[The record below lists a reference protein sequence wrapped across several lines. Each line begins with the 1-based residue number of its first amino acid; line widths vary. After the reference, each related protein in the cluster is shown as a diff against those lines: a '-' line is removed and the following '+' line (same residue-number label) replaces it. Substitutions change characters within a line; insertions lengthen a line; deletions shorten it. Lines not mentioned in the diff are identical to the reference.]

1 MKASRIP
8 AGTHGTP
15 SELAPL
21 PFTLLCITTL
31 CVLAAHAPHMPVW
44 YTAIL
49 AAIIAAR
56 WLQRRRQR
64 GRISAWLRVAL
75 LVAVPAAV
83 IAVYGTPF
91 GREPGAA
98 IVCGLLVVKLLESER
113 VRDAR
118 MAIGFACFILMS
130 ALLFDQGLAFTIIV
144 GLMLL
149 PALATLRALEP
160 GLPGGSGWSG
170 WLPAFRTG
178 TVLLGVSL
186 PAALLGFL
194 LIPRLA
200 TPLWGAQGNGEARTG
215 MTDRMAP
222 GDMHSLLTDN
232 AVAMRIGFDGAP
244 PSESLRYF
252 RGMVLWSFD
261 GRAWVPGDAARRPWP
276 PAPVGVRGPLTHYD
290 VTLLPSH
297 QHWMFA
303 LDVPVDAPED
313 ALMGPDHTLWSNKP
327 IDQAI
332 HYRVASAVDYRLA
345 SERLDPRLR
354 ATALELPDGFDPG
367 ARALAERWRSEAG
380 ANDDAI
386 IRDALALFHDGGFVY
401 DLDAPPLDRNSIDDF
416 LFNTK
421 TGFCEHYASAFTFL
435 MRAAGIPARV
445 VVGYQGGYWNA
456 FAHYLLI
463 RQSDAHAWSEVWLA
477 GRGWVRV
484 DPTAAVSRVVLADTG
499 GAAGDVGGGNRSWW
513 MPWQNRLD
521 VINLWWGQTVVGF
534 DALDQGHLFRP
545 FGIEH
550 ATAQMLGI
558 ALAIA
563 VFLALGFGALLAS
576 LRPRHKPRDALAAAQ
591 LRLQRRLARI
601 GIVRGTG
608 EGPRD
613 FYHRCILSLPAS
625 AQPLRALAT
634 DYLELRYALAEPPP
648 ERIRAF
654 LRAIRNFHPRRVVK

>member
-1 MKASRIP
+1 VKPPRIP
-8 AGTHGTP
+8 AVTHGP
-15 SELAPL
+15 STELAPL
-21 PFTLLCITTL
+21 PFTLLCITVL
-31 CVLAAHAPHMPVW
+31 CVLVAHAPHMPAW
-44 YTAIL
+44 YTAVL

-56 WLQRRRQR
+56 WRQRRRQR
-64 GRISAWLRVAL
+64 GRISAWLRIAL

-83 IAVYGTPF
+83 VAVYGTPF
-91 GREPGAA
+91 GREPAAA

-113 VRDAR
+113 VRDGR

-130 ALLFDQGLAFTIIV
+130 ALLFDQALAFTIIV

-149 PALATLRALEP
+149 PALATLRTLEP
-160 GLPGGSGWSG
+160 GLPETG
-170 WLPAFRTG
+170 WLPAFKTG
-178 TVLLGVSL
+178 AVLLGVSL

-200 TPLWGAQGNGEARTG
+200 TPLWGAPGNGVARTG

-222 GDMHSLLTDN
+222 GDLHSLLTDN
-232 AVAMRIGFDGAP
+232 AVAMRIGFDGMP
-244 PSESLRYF
+244 PPENQRYF

-261 GRAWVPGDAARRPWP
+261 GRAWVPGAAAHRPWP
-276 PAPVGVRGPLTHYD
+276 PAPVGVHDPVTHYD
-290 VTLLPSH
+290 VTLLASH
-297 QHWMFA
+297 RHWMFA
-303 LDVPVDAPED
+303 LDVPVDAPEGVV
-313 ALMGPDHTLWSNKP
+313 MGPDHTLWSSKP
-327 IDQAI
+327 IDQTI
-332 HYRVASAVDYRLA
+332 HYRIASATDYQLA
-345 SERLDPRLR
+345 PERLDPRLR
-354 ATALELPDGFDPG
+354 AAALELPAGFDPG
-367 ARALAERWRSEAG
+367 ARALAERWRGATG
-380 ANDDAI
+380 ANDAAI
-386 IRDALALFHDGGFVY
+386 VRDALALFHDGGFVY
-401 DLDAPPLDRNSIDDF
+401 DLDAPPLGRNSIDDF

-435 MRAAGIPARV
+435 MRAAGVPARV

-484 DPTAAVSRVVLADTG
+484 DPTAAVSRIILADTG
-499 GAAGDVGGGNRSWW
+499 GAAGDVGGGDRSWW

-521 VINLWWGQTVVGF
+521 VINRWWGQTVVGF
-534 DALDQGHLFRP
+534 DALSQGRLFRP

-601 GIVRGTG
+601 GIVRGIS
-608 EGPRD
+608 EGPSD
-613 FYHRCILSLPAS
+613 FYRRTATELSDS
-625 AQPLRALAT
+625 APTVNRLAVE
-634 DYLELRYALAEPPP
+634 YLALRYALAEPPP
-648 ERIRAF
+648 ERIRVF
-654 LRAIRNFHPRRVVK
+654 LRAVRSFHPRRVVK

>member
-1 MKASRIP
+1 MKAPRVP
-8 AGTHGTP
+8 AVIHGSPT
-15 SELAPL
+15 ELASL
-21 PFTLLCITTL
+21 PFALLCVTVL
-31 CVLAAHAPHMPVW
+31 CVLVAHAPHMPVW
-44 YTAIL
+44 YTAVL
-49 AAIIAAR
+49 AAIVAAR
-56 WLQRRRQR
+56 WRQRSRQR
-64 GRISAWLRVAL
+64 GRISAWLRIAL
-75 LVAVPAAV
+75 LVGVPAAV
-83 IAVYGTPF
+83 VAVYGTPF

-113 VRDAR
+113 VRDGR

-130 ALLFDQGLAFTIIV
+130 ALLFDQALAFTIIV

-160 GLPGGSGWSG
+160 GLPKTG
-170 WLPAFRTG
+170 WLPAFKTG

-200 TPLWGAQGNGEARTG
+200 TPLWGAPGNGVARTG

-222 GDMHSLLTDN
+222 GDLHSLLTDN
-232 AVAMRIGFDGAP
+232 AVAMRVGFDGVP
-244 PSESLRYF
+244 PSESRRYF

-261 GRAWVPGDAARRPWP
+261 GRAWVPGAAARRPWS
-276 PAPVGVRGPLTHYD
+276 PAPVGVRGPLTRYD
-290 VTLLPSH
+290 VTLLASH
-297 QHWMFA
+297 RHWMFA
-303 LDVPVDAPED
+303 LDMPVDAPED
-313 ALMGPDHTLWSNKP
+313 AVMGPDHTLWSSKP
-327 IDQAI
+327 IDQTL
-332 HYRVASAVDYRLA
+332 HYRAASAIDYQLA
-345 SERLDPRLR
+345 PERLDPRIR
-354 ATALELPDGFDPG
+354 AAALELPAGFDPG
-367 ARALAERWRSEAG
+367 ARALAERWRGTAG
-380 ANDDAI
+380 NNDAAI
-386 IRDALALFHDGGFVY
+386 VRDALALFHDGGFVY
-401 DLDAPPLDRNSIDDF
+401 DLDAPPLGRNSIDDF

-456 FAHYLLI
+456 FAHYLLV

-484 DPTAAVSRVVLADTG
+484 DPTAAVSRVILADAG

-521 VINLWWGQTVVGF
+521 VINRWWGQTVVGF
-534 DALDQGHLFRP
+534 DAVSQGRLFRP

-601 GIVRGTG
+601 GIVRGIS

-613 FYHRCILSLPAS
+613 FYRRTATELSD
-625 AQPLRALAT
+625 LAPT
-634 DYLELRYALAEPPP
+634 VNRLAVEYLELRYALAEPPP
-648 ERIRAF
+648 ERIRVF

>member
-1 MKASRIP
+1 MKPPRIP
-8 AGTHGTP
+8 AVTHGSPT
-15 SELAPL
+15 ELAPL
-21 PFTLLCITTL
+21 PFTLLCITVL
-31 CVLAAHAPHMPVW
+31 CVLVAHAPHMPAW
-44 YTAIL
+44 YTAVL
-49 AAIIAAR
+49 AAIVAAR
-56 WLQRRRQR
+56 WRQRGRQR
-64 GRISAWLRVAL
+64 GRISAWLRIAL

-83 IAVYGTPF
+83 VAVYGTPF

-113 VRDAR
+113 VRDGR

-130 ALLFDQGLAFTIIV
+130 ALLFDQALAFTIIV

-160 GLPGGSGWSG
+160 GLPETG
-170 WLPAFRTG
+170 WLPAFKTG
-178 TVLLGVSL
+178 AVLLGVSL

-200 TPLWGAQGNGEARTG
+200 TPLWGAPGNGVARTG
-215 MTDRMAP
+215 MTDRMVP
-222 GDMHSLLTDN
+222 GDLQSLLTDN
-232 AVAMRIGFDGAP
+232 AVAMRIGFDGTP
-244 PSESLRYF
+244 PPENQRYF

-261 GRAWVPGDAARRPWP
+261 GRAWLPGAAARRPWS
-276 PAPVGVRGPLTHYD
+276 PAPVGVHDPVTHYD
-290 VTLLPSH
+290 VTLLASH
-297 QHWMFA
+297 RHWMFA
-303 LDVPVDAPED
+303 LDVPVDAPEG
-313 ALMGPDHTLWSNKP
+313 AVMGPDHTLWSSKP
-327 IDQAI
+327 IDETL
-332 HYRVASAVDYRLA
+332 HYRVASATDYQL
-345 SERLDPRLR
+345 EPEKLDPRIR
-354 ATALELPDGFDPG
+354 AAALELPAEFDPG
-367 ARALAERWRSEAG
+367 ARALAERWRGTAG
-380 ANDDAI
+380 ADDAAVV
-386 IRDALALFHDGGFVY
+386 RDALALFHDGGFVY
-401 DLDAPPLDRNSIDDF
+401 DLDAPPLGRDSIDDF

-477 GRGWVRV
+477 GRGWMRV
-484 DPTAAVSRVVLADTG
+484 DPTAAVSRIILADTG

-521 VINLWWGQTVVGF
+521 VINRWWGQTVVGF
-534 DALDQGHLFRP
+534 DALSQDRLFRP

-558 ALAIA
+558 GLAVA

-601 GIVRGTG
+601 GIVRGIS

-613 FYHRCILSLPAS
+613 FYRRTATELSDS
-625 AQPLRALAT
+625 APTVNRLAVE
-634 DYLELRYALAEPPP
+634 YLALRYALAEPPP
-648 ERIRAF
+648 ERIRVF
-654 LRAIRNFHPRRVVK
+654 LRAVRNFHPRRVVK

>member
-1 MKASRIP
+1 VKPPRIP
-8 AGTHGTP
+8 AGTHGLP

-21 PFTLLCITTL
+21 PFTLLCATVL
-31 CVLAAHAPHMPVW
+31 CVLAAHAPHMPAW

-49 AAIIAAR
+49 AATVVAR
-56 WLQRRRQR
+56 WRQRRRR
-64 GRISAWLRVAL
+64 RISAWLRIAL

-83 IAVYGTPF
+83 VAVYGTPF

-113 VRDAR
+113 VRDGR

-130 ALLFDQGLAFTIIV
+130 ALLFDQALVFTIIV

-160 GLPGGSGWSG
+160 GLPETG

-200 TPLWGAQGNGEARTG
+200 TPLWGAPGNGVARTG

-232 AVAMRIGFDGAP
+232 AVAMRIGFDGTP
-244 PSESLRYF
+244 PPENQRYF
-252 RGMVLWSFD
+252 RGIVLWSFD
-261 GRAWVPGDAARRPWP
+261 GRAWVPGAAARRPWP
-276 PAPVGVRGPLTHYD
+276 PAPVGVRDPLIHYD
-290 VTLLPSH
+290 VTLQPSH
-297 QHWMFA
+297 RHWMFA
-303 LDVPVDAPED
+303 LDVPVDAPEG
-313 ALMGPDHTLWSNKP
+313 AVMGADHTLWSSKP
-327 IDQAI
+327 IDQTL
-332 HYRVASAVDYRLA
+332 HYRVASATDYQLA
-345 SERLDPRLR
+345 PEQLDSRIR
-354 ATALELPDGFDPG
+354 AAALELPAGFDPG
-367 ARALAERWRSEAG
+367 ARALAERWRNAAG
-380 ANDDAI
+380 SDDAAVV
-386 IRDALALFHDGGFVY
+386 RDALALFHDGGFAY
-401 DLDAPPLDRNSIDDF
+401 DLDAPPLARNSIDDF

-421 TGFCEHYASAFTFL
+421 MGFCEHYASAFTFL
-435 MRAAGIPARV
+435 MRAADIPARV

-484 DPTAAVSRVVLADTG
+484 DPTAAVSRIILADTG
-499 GAAGDVGGGNRSWW
+499 GAAGDVGGGSRSWW

-521 VINLWWGQTVVGF
+521 VINRWWGQTVVGF
-534 DALDQGHLFRP
+534 DALSQGRLFRP

-550 ATAQMLGI
+550 ATAQTLGI
-558 ALAIA
+558 ALAFA

-576 LRPRHKPRDALAAAQ
+576 LRPRHKPRDALASAQ
-591 LRLQRRLARI
+591 IRLQHRLARI
-601 GIVRGTG
+601 GIRRGTS

-613 FYHRCILSLPAS
+613 FYRRTATELSDS
-625 AQPLRALAT
+625 APTVNRLAVE
-634 DYLELRYALAEPPP
+634 YLALRYALAEPPP
-648 ERIRAF
+648 ERIRVF
-654 LRAIRNFHPRRVVK
+654 LRAVRNFHPRRVVK

>member
-1 MKASRIP
+1 VKAPAIP
-8 AGTHGTP
+8 LGTHGATE
-15 SELAPL
+15 ELAP
-21 PFTLLCITTL
+21 PAFNLLCITVL
-31 CVLAAHAPHMPVW
+31 CVLAAHAPHMPAW

-49 AAIIAAR
+49 AAIVAAR
-56 WLQRRRQR
+56 WWQRRHQR
-64 GRISAWLRVAL
+64 GRVSAWLRIGL

-113 VRDAR
+113 ARDAR

-160 GLPGGSGWSG
+160 GLPETEW
-170 WLPAFRTG
+170 WPAFRTG
-178 TVLLGVSL
+178 TALLGVSL

-222 GDMHSLLTDN
+222 GDLHSLLTDN
-232 AVAMRIGFDGAP
+232 AVAMRIGFDGGVP
-244 PSESLRYF
+244 PQKSQRYF

-261 GRAWVPGDAARRPWP
+261 GRAWEPGAAARRPWR
-276 PAPVGVRGPLTHYD
+276 PAPLGVHDPLTRYD
-290 VTLLPSH
+290 VTLLASH
-297 QHWMFA
+297 RHWMFA
-303 LDVPVDAPED
+303 LDMPVDAPEGVV
-313 ALMGPDHTLWSNKP
+313 MGPDHTLWSSKT
-327 IDQAI
+327 IDQTV
-332 HYRVASAVDYRLA
+332 HYRVASAVDYQLA
-345 SERLDPRLR
+345 PERLDPRLR
-354 ATALELPDGFDPG
+354 AAALALPDGFDPG
-367 ARALAERWRSEAG
+367 ARALAERWRNAAG
-380 ANDDAI
+380 NNDAAI
-386 IRDALALFHDGGFVY
+386 VRDALALFHDGGFVY

-499 GAAGDVGGGNRSWW
+499 GAASDVGGGNRSWW

-521 VINLWWGQTVVGF
+521 VINRWWGQTVVGF
-534 DALDQGHLFRP
+534 DALSQEHLFRP
-545 FGIEH
+545 FGIER

-591 LRLQRRLARI
+591 LRLQKRLAHI
-601 GIVRGTG
+601 GIVRGIG

-613 FYHRCILSLPAS
+613 FYRRTATELSDS
-625 AQPLRALAT
+625 APTINRLAVE
-634 DYLELRYALAEPPP
+634 YLALRYALAEPPP

-654 LRAIRNFHPRRVVK
+654 LRAVRNFHPRRVVK

>member
-1 MKASRIP
+1 MKEPRIP
-8 AGTHGTP
+8 AGTHGAADR
-15 SELAPL
+15 LAPMA
-21 PFTLLCITTL
+21 FTLLCATVL

-49 AAIIAAR
+49 AAIVAAR
-56 WLQRRRQR
+56 WRQRRRQR
-64 GRISAWLRVAL
+64 GRIPAWLRIAL

-83 IAVYGTPF
+83 MAVYGTPF

-113 VRDAR
+113 LRDAR

-160 GLPGGSGWSG
+160 GLPDAG

-178 TVLLGVSL
+178 AVLLGVSL

-200 TPLWGAQGNGEARTG
+200 TPLWGAPGNGEARTG

-222 GDMHSLLTDN
+222 GDLHSLLTDN

-244 PSESLRYF
+244 PPESRRYF

-261 GRAWVPGDAARRPWP
+261 GRAWQPGAAARRPWP
-276 PAPVGVRGPLTHYD
+276 PVPVDVHDPLTHYD
-290 VTLLPSH
+290 VTLLASH
-297 QHWMFA
+297 RHWMFA
-303 LDVPVDAPED
+303 LDVPVHAPED
-313 ALMGPDHTLWSNKP
+313 AVMGPDHTLWSSKP
-327 IDQAI
+327 IDQTV
-332 HYRVASAVDYRLA
+332 HYRVASATDYRLA
-345 SERLDPRLR
+345 PERLDPRIR
-354 ATALELPDGFDPG
+354 AAALQLPAGFDPR
-367 ARALAERWRSEAG
+367 ARELAERWRGAAG
-380 ANDDAI
+380 NDDAAVV
-386 IRDALALFHDGGFVY
+386 RDALALFRDGGFVY
-401 DLDAPPLDRNSIDDF
+401 DLDAPPLGRDSIDDF
-416 LFNTK
+416 LFDTK

-456 FAHYLLI
+456 FAHYLLV

-477 GRGWVRV
+477 DRGWVRV
-484 DPTAAVSRVVLADTG
+484 DPTAAVSRIILADAG
-499 GAAGDVGGGNRSWW
+499 GAAGDVGGGSRSWW

-521 VINLWWGQTVVGF
+521 VINRWWGQTVVGF
-534 DALDQGHLFRP
+534 DALSQGRLFRP

-550 ATAQMLGI
+550 ATTQMLGI
-558 ALAIA
+558 GLAVA
-563 VFLALGFGALLAS
+563 VFLVLGCGALLAS
-576 LRPRHKPRDALAAAQ
+576 LRPRNKPRDALAAAQ
-591 LRLQRRLARI
+591 LRLQRRLARV
-601 GIVRGTG
+601 GIVRGAS

-613 FYHRCILSLPAS
+613 FYHRCTLLLPAS
-625 AQPLRALAT
+625 AQSLRALGAE
-634 DYLELRYALAEPPP
+634 YLELRYALAEPPP
-648 ERIRAF
+648 ERIRVF
-654 LRAIRNFHPRRVVK
+654 RRALRNFHPRRVVK

>member
-1 MKASRIP
+1 MKPPRIP
-8 AGTHGTP
+8 AGTHGLP

-21 PFTLLCITTL
+21 PFTLLCATVL
-31 CVLAAHAPHMPVW
+31 CVLAAHAPHMPAW

-49 AAIIAAR
+49 AATVVAR
-56 WLQRRRQR
+56 WRQRRRR
-64 GRISAWLRVAL
+64 RISAWLRIAL

-83 IAVYGTPF
+83 VAVYGTPF

-113 VRDAR
+113 VRDGR

-130 ALLFDQGLAFTIIV
+130 ALLFDQALVFTIIV

-160 GLPGGSGWSG
+160 GLPETG

-200 TPLWGAQGNGEARTG
+200 TPLWGAPGNGVARTG

-232 AVAMRIGFDGAP
+232 AVAMRIGFDGTP
-244 PSESLRYF
+244 PPENQRYF
-252 RGMVLWSFD
+252 RGIVLWSFD
-261 GRAWVPGDAARRPWP
+261 GRAWVPGAAARRPWP
-276 PAPVGVRGPLTHYD
+276 PAPVGVRDPLIHYD
-290 VTLLPSH
+290 VTLQPSH
-297 QHWMFA
+297 RHWMFA
-303 LDVPVDAPED
+303 LDVPVDAPEG
-313 ALMGPDHTLWSNKP
+313 AVMGADHTLWSSKP
-327 IDQAI
+327 IDQTL
-332 HYRVASAVDYRLA
+332 HYRVASATDYQLA
-345 SERLDPRLR
+345 PEQLDSRIR
-354 ATALELPDGFDPG
+354 AAALELPAGFDPG
-367 ARALAERWRSEAG
+367 ARALAERWRNAAG
-380 ANDDAI
+380 SDDAAVV
-386 IRDALALFHDGGFVY
+386 RDALALFHDGGFAY
-401 DLDAPPLDRNSIDDF
+401 DLDAPPLARNSIDDF

-421 TGFCEHYASAFTFL
+421 MGFCEHYASAFTFL
-435 MRAAGIPARV
+435 MRAADIPARV

-484 DPTAAVSRVVLADTG
+484 DPTAAVSRIILADTG
-499 GAAGDVGGGNRSWW
+499 GAAGDVGGGSRSWW

-521 VINLWWGQTVVGF
+521 VINRWWGQTVVGF
-534 DALDQGHLFRP
+534 DALSQGRLFRP

-550 ATAQMLGI
+550 ATAQTLGI
-558 ALAIA
+558 ALAFA

-576 LRPRHKPRDALAAAQ
+576 LRPRHKPRDALASAQ
-591 LRLQRRLARI
+591 IRLQHRLARI
-601 GIVRGTG
+601 GIRRGTS

-613 FYHRCILSLPAS
+613 FYRRTATELSDS
-625 AQPLRALAT
+625 APTVNRLAVE
-634 DYLELRYALAEPPP
+634 YLALRYALAEPPP
-648 ERIRAF
+648 ERIRVF
-654 LRAIRNFHPRRVVK
+654 LRAVRNFHPRRVVK

>member
-1 MKASRIP
+1 VKPPRIP
-8 AGTHGTP
+8 AGTHGLP

-21 PFTLLCITTL
+21 PFTLLCATVL
-31 CVLAAHAPHMPVW
+31 CVLAAHAPHMPAW
-44 YTAIL
+44 YTAVL
-49 AAIIAAR
+49 AAIVAAR
-56 WLQRRRQR
+56 WRQRRGRR
-64 GRISAWLRVAL
+64 GRISAWLRIAL

-83 IAVYGTPF
+83 VAVYGTPF

-113 VRDAR
+113 VRDGR

-130 ALLFDQGLAFTIIV
+130 ALLFDQALAFTIIV

-160 GLPGGSGWSG
+160 GLPETG
-170 WLPAFRTG
+170 WLPAFKTG
-178 TVLLGVSL
+178 AVLLGISL

-200 TPLWGAQGNGEARTG
+200 TPLWGAPGNGVARTG

-232 AVAMRIGFDGAP
+232 AVAMRIGFDGTP
-244 PSESLRYF
+244 PPENQRYF

-261 GRAWVPGDAARRPWP
+261 GRAWVPGAAARRPWP
-276 PAPVGVRGPLTHYD
+276 PAPVGVRDPLIHYD
-290 VTLLPSH
+290 VTLQPSH
-297 QHWMFA
+297 RHWMFA
-303 LDVPVDAPED
+303 LDVPVDAPEG
-313 ALMGPDHTLWSNKP
+313 AVMGADHTLWSSKP
-327 IDQAI
+327 IDQTL
-332 HYRVASAVDYRLA
+332 HYRVASATDYQLA
-345 SERLDPRLR
+345 PEQLDSRIR
-354 ATALELPDGFDPG
+354 AAALELPAGFDPG
-367 ARALAERWRSEAG
+367 ARALAERWRNAAG
-380 ANDDAI
+380 SDDAAVV
-386 IRDALALFHDGGFVY
+386 RDALALFHDGGFAY

-435 MRAAGIPARV
+435 MRAADIPARV

-484 DPTAAVSRVVLADTG
+484 DPTAAVSRIILADTG
-499 GAAGDVGGGNRSWW
+499 GAAGDVGGGSRNWW

-521 VINLWWGQTVVGF
+521 VINRWWGQTVVGF
-534 DALDQGHLFRP
+534 DALSQGRLFRP

-550 ATAQMLGI
+550 ATAQTLGI
-558 ALAIA
+558 GLAFA

-576 LRPRHKPRDALAAAQ
+576 LRPRHKPRDALASAQ

-601 GIVRGTG
+601 GILRSAS

-613 FYHRCILSLPAS
+613 FYHRCALLLPAS
-625 AQPLRALAT
+625 APSLRALAT

-648 ERIRAF
+648 ERIRLF
-654 LRAIRNFHPRRVVK
+654 LRAVRNFHPRRVVK